1 MYAEVI
7 IPLALPKN
15 YTWSV
20 PEQCQVREGCR
31 VEVELKNKKYAGIVK
46 RLHQDKPAAFE
57 PKPIGNVL
65 DVEPILHPAQLQL
78 WEWIAGYY
86 LCSEGEVMAAA
97 LPAHFKLSSETILV
111 FNEEIGD
118 DFSMLDHDEYLV
130 AEALT
135 IKKELKLTEVQ
146 QILDSSHVYP
156 VIKRLIEKKV
166 CFVWEALKETYSAK
180 KENYILLNPEYRDE
194 DKLAKLLNDWDPPIA
209 EEPDSD
215 SSSSGRSSN
224 VNTKDFDLSSS
235 PRPDSR
241 QKAPKQPTGPKT
253 PKNPKAPKQLEL
265 LLAYLHLYRTQGE
278 VTKPDL
284 LKKSGASDAQLKG
297 LVEKNILLIER
308 RSVDRLRYLPRDIT
322 IDFELSPAQQK
333 AFEEIGEAFQT
344 RSVCLLHGVT
354 ASGKTEIYIRQM
366 EQIVRQGR
374 QVLYLLP
381 EIALTSQ
388 IIRRLQ
394 RHFGGY
400 IGIYH
405 SKFSQNERL
414 EIWNKIRT
422 GELKIILGA
431 RSALFLPFEDLGLI
445 VADEEQDASY
455 KQQEPAPRYH
465 ARDAAIYYASLFQ
478 AKVLLGSATPS
489 VETYYNASRGKYGLV
504 ELNQRFGQVQLP
516 DITIIDTKAL
526 RALFRQQARAQHK
539 HAGPRN
545 FSGSSHTKDTAGSSN
560 LSNGRSSEDPAYT
573 GNPPSAN
580 NSTPP
585 ADDAILNDL
594 FGPPAGSANPSDN
607 QPRANPADNNPSSN
621 LSHVNP
627 RGNIPRITPDTP
639 DRIDPSSAN
648 IPDTPAPPSRD
659 NSKII
664 LSPQLQEAIE
674 ASLAAGKQVILFQN
688 RRGYSPYQVCEVCGW
703 IPQCRN
709 CDVSL
714 NFHKL
719 TNKLHC
725 HYCGTVYPPLHTC
738 AACGN
743 HRFVQHNF
751 GTERIEEHLEGI
763 FPKAR
768 IARMDIDSVRGKTAH
783 DSLIQQFEQQRID
796 ILVGTQMVVKGLD
809 FGHVNL
815 VGILDA
821 DSILSFADFR
831 VNERAFQLME
841 QVSGRAGRKDGEGR
855 VLIQVAN
862 TGHPVL
868 SYIKAHDYKLFFQ
881 HEIAAR
887 QQFFYPPFS
896 RIIMVT
902 FRHKDKEVVQAAAQF
917 FANNLKKD
925 FGKYMV
931 GPAEPAV
938 GRVRNQYLMELML
951 KLPKDGHTIS
961 FAKHVIQ
968 QQTAILHYDKKFRSV
983 VVIPDVDAL

>member
-20 PEQCQVREGCR
+20 PEQWRLQIREGCR

-57 PKPIGNVL
+57 PKAIGNVL
-65 DVEPILHPAQLQL
+65 DEEPILHAAQLQL

-111 FNEEIGD
+111 FNEETGD
-118 DFSMLDHDEYLV
+118 DFSHLDHDEYLV

-180 KENYILLNPEYRDE
+180 KESYILLNHEYHNE
-194 DKLAKLLNDWDPPIA
+194 DKLSKLLNDWDPPSA
-209 EEPDSD
+209 GDSAPKK
-215 SSSSGRSSN
+215 SSG
-224 VNTKDFDLSSS
+224 
-235 PRPDSR
+235 PR
-241 QKAPKQPTGPKT
+241 
-253 PKNPKAPKQLEL
+253 APKQLEL
-265 LLAYLHLYRTQGE
+265 LLAYLHLSRTQGE

-297 LVEKNILLIER
+297 LIDKNILWVER
-308 RSVDRLRYLPRDIT
+308 RNVDRLKYLPRDIT

-333 AFEEIGEAFQT
+333 AFEEIGRAFQD

-354 ASGKTEIYIRQM
+354 ASGKTEVYIRQM
-366 EQIVRQGR
+366 EQTVRQGR

-431 RSALFLPFEDLGLI
+431 RSSLFLPFEDLGLI
-445 VADEEQDASY
+445 VADEEHDSSY

-478 AKVLLGSATPS
+478 SKVLLGSATPS
-489 VETYYNASRGKYGLV
+489 VETYYNASTGKYGLV
-504 ELNQRFGQVQLP
+504 ELSERFGQVQLP
-516 DITIIDTKAL
+516 DISIIDTKLL
-526 RALFRQQARAQHK
+526 RPSWNNAYKGKQTSNVAHNHSSRTGPQQ
-539 HAGPRN
+539 
-545 FSGSSHTKDTAGSSN
+545 SSPKDAKDS
-560 LSNGRSSEDPAYT
+560 DP
-573 GNPPSAN
+573 
-580 NSTPP
+580 
-585 ADDAILNDL
+585 INDL
-594 FGPPAGSANPSDN
+594 FGEAPSHSFPN
-607 QPRANPADNNPSSN
+607 
-621 LSHVNP
+621 
-627 RGNIPRITPDTP
+627 T
-639 DRIDPSSAN
+639 IDPNAPQPGIVPDSA
-648 IPDTPAPPSRD
+648 PTPPSRD
-659 NSKII
+659 NSKVI
-664 LSPQLQEAIE
+664 LSPQLKEAIE
-674 ASLAAGKQVILFQN
+674 QSLATGKQVILFQN
-688 RRGYSPYQVCEVCGW
+688 RRGYSPYQAYEVCGW

-743 HRFVQHNF
+743 HRFIQRTF
-751 GTERIEEHLEGI
+751 GTQRIEEFLEET

-768 IARMDIDSVRGKTAH
+768 IASKDSDSVRGKTAH
-783 DSLIQQFEQQRID
+783 DSLIQQFEQ
-796 ILVGTQMVVKGLD
+796 
-809 FGHVNL
+809 H
-815 VGILDA
+815 
-821 DSILSFADFR
+821 
-831 VNERAFQLME
+831 
-841 QVSGRAGRKDGEGR
+841 
-855 VLIQVAN
+855 
-862 TGHPVL
+862 
-868 SYIKAHDYKLFFQ
+868 
-881 HEIAAR
+881 
-887 QQFFYPPFS
+887 
-896 RIIMVT
+896 
-902 FRHKDKEVVQAAAQF
+902 
-917 FANNLKKD
+917 
-925 FGKYMV
+925 
-931 GPAEPAV
+931 
-938 GRVRNQYLMELML
+938 
-951 KLPKDGHTIS
+951 
-961 FAKHVIQ
+961 
-968 QQTAILHYDKKFRSV
+968 
-983 VVIPDVDAL
+983 